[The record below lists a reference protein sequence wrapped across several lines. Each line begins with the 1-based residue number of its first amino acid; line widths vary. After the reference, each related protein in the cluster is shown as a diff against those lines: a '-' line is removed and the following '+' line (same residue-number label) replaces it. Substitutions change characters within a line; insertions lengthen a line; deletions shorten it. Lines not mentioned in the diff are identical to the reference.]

1 MNTQIPERLALAAA
15 LLLLTAAPA
24 LSGATDAIFGGQ
36 NPLQTL
42 VDFMLGPFAY
52 AVMILAAVATFA
64 SLAFGSDFSAW
75 SRRFLLITVAGAGV
89 ILADNLVSVLF
100 GGGAG
105 ASIPPDMLLQPWP
118 WPSGTE
124 AGS

>member
-1 MNTQIPERLALAAA
+1 MNTQIPERLALAGA
-15 LLLLTAAPA
+15 LLLLTAAPVLA
-24 LSGATDAIFGGQ
+24 GATDAIFGGQ

>member
-1 MNTQIPERLALAAA
+1 MNTQFPERLALAGA
-15 LLLLTAAPA
+15 LLLLTAVPA
-24 LSGATDAIFGGQ
+24 LAGATDAIFGGQ